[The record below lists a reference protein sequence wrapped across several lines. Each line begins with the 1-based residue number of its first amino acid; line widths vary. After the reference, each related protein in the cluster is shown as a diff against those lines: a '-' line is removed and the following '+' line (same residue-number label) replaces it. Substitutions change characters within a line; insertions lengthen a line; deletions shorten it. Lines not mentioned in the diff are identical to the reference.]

1 MPRKLCELSME
12 RAENMEFQNTLEKN
26 YYKELRW
33 ILKQYNIKF
42 SKNYLDDWF
51 NKSEVIEQ
59 INAKINNQFDINLF
73 ELNKN
78 LTNNKFLDWD

>member
-1 MPRKLCELSME
+1 ME